1 MRSAAILLLLVTGIY
16 GPVSFATPGFN
27 EGVRIKELCRI
38 VGARENALI
47 GYGLVTGLAGTGDT
61 IRSAATF
68 QSISNV
74 LKSFGLHVSPKEVR
88 SRNVASVMI
97 SATLP
102 PYARSGDKLDVNI
115 TSLGD
120 AKSLLG
126 GTLLR
131 THLEGP
137 DGKIYGLAQG
147 PVSVGGYSYDLNG
160 NLVQKNHP
168 TAAYISGGAVVEK
181 RVETEIVDDTGKIT
195 YALYEPDFTT
205 AERIAET
212 VNQKFNEQ
220 VAKAIDAGS
229 VSVSVSE
236 ARKDN
241 VVRFITEIENISVRP
256 DQLAKVVVNERT
268 GTVVSGGDVKVS
280 KVSITHGDLKVFIST
295 EYDVSQPN
303 ALFTKNINDQI
314 GTVVVPKT
322 KMEVKE
328 EQPMSVT
335 LPGDTTVAD
344 LVAALNR
351 VKASSRDIITILQSV
366 KRAGGLHAE
375 LIVQ

>member
-1 MRSAAILLLLVTGIY
+1 MRSAAILFLLLIY
-16 GPVSFATPGFN
+16 FSPIAIASTN
-27 EGVRIKELCRI
+27 IHDGVRIKELCRL
-38 VGARENALI
+38 VGARDNALI

-61 IRSAATF
+61 IRSAATY
-68 QSISNV
+68 QSIANV
-74 LKSFGLHVSPKEVR
+74 LKSFGLFVSPTEIR

-102 PYARSGDKLDVNI
+102 PYARSGDKMDINI

-131 THLEGP
+131 THLQGP

-168 TAAYISGGAVVEK
+168 TSAYISGGAVVER
-181 RVETEIVDDTGKIT
+181 RVETEIVNEEGKII
-195 YALYEPDFTT
+195 YALYDPDFTT
-205 AERIAET
+205 ANRIAESM
-212 VNQKFNEQ
+212 NQKFNERI
-220 VAKAIDAGS
+220 AKAIDAES
-229 VSVSVSE
+229 VAVDVSN
-236 ARKDN
+236 ARKDE
-241 VVRFITEIENISVRP
+241 VVRFITEIENIYVEP

-295 EYDVSQPN
+295 EYDVSQPS
-303 ALFTKNINDQI
+303 ALFTRNINDQI

-322 KMEVKE
+322 KVEVKE

-335 LPGDTTVAD
+335 LPGETTVAD

-351 VKASSRDIITILQSV
+351 VKATSRDIITILQSV

-375 LIVQ
+375 LIIQ

>member
-1 MRSAAILLLLVTGIY
+1 MRSAAILFLLLIY
-16 GPVSFATPGFN
+16 FPPIAIASTN
-27 EGVRIKELCRI
+27 IHDGVRIKELCRL
-38 VGARENALI
+38 VGARDNALI

-61 IRSAATF
+61 IRSAATY
-68 QSISNV
+68 QSIANV
-74 LKSFGLHVSPKEVR
+74 LKSFGLFVSPTEIR

-102 PYARSGDKLDVNI
+102 PYARSGDKMDINI

-131 THLEGP
+131 THLQGP

-168 TAAYISGGAVVEK
+168 TSAYISGGAVVER
-181 RVETEIVDDTGKIT
+181 RVETEIVNEEGKII
-195 YALYEPDFTT
+195 YALYDPDFTT
-205 AERIAET
+205 ANRIAESM
-212 VNQKFNEQ
+212 NQKFNERI
-220 VAKAIDAGS
+220 AKAIDAES
-229 VSVSVSE
+229 VAVDVSN
-236 ARKDN
+236 ARKDE
-241 VVRFITEIENISVRP
+241 VVRFITEIENIYVEP

-295 EYDVSQPN
+295 EYDVSQPS
-303 ALFTKNINDQI
+303 ALFTRNINDQI

-322 KMEVKE
+322 KVEVKE

-335 LPGDTTVAD
+335 LPGETTVAD

-351 VKASSRDIITILQSV
+351 VKATSRDIITILQSV

-375 LIVQ
+375 LIIQ